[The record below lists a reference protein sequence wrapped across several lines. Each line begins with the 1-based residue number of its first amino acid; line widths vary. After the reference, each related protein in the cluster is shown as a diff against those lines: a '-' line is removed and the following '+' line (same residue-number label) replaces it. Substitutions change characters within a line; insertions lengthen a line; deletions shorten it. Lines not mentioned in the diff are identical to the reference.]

1 MEYEQSKNRVEFIK
15 THLSQITLIICQVYW
30 TIDTENCLES
40 NLDEYYKLLLKQLSE
55 LTALIR
61 DPTLPIQL
69 RKTLIALITQ
79 DVHNRDIV
87 ESLTES

>member
-1 MEYEQSKNRVEFIK
+1 M
-15 THLSQITLIICQVYW
+15 
-30 TIDTENCLES
+30 
-40 NLDEYYKLLLKQLSE
+40 SE

-61 DPTLPIQL
+61 EPSLPTQL

-87 ESLTES
+87 ESLTESESSINKGDFLWNQQLRMYMEGDNIDAYVVARQINA